1 MINVTQS
8 FIPEKELFDT
18 YLNRA
23 WESKLLTNNGQLVVL
38 LKKRIK
44 DFLALDNIILTNNGT
59 TPLQIA
65 LRQLG
70 SGYEVITTPF
80 SYIATSAAIVWQNC
94 QPVFVDIDPD
104 FLTIDETLIE
114 AAITPKT
121 KAIMATHV
129 FGNPCNI
136 ESIEKIARK
145 YNLLVIYDGA
155 HAFGVKYKGESVFKY
170 GDISSCSF
178 HATKIFHTAEGGA
191 IFCSN
196 KELFKKLDYSINF
209 GHHGQYD
216 YHGLGINAKIS
227 ELHAAMGLSVLPSMN
242 RIFSNR
248 NGIIQHYNELL
259 EWDFIRKIK
268 IREHTEWNY
277 SYYPIIFNE
286 ESDLLRVLDELGKL
300 AIFPR
305 RYFNPSLNTVSYLKG
320 QSMPVSESISKRILC
335 LPLYFELSLEVVR
348 TICKVLNSVVK
359 ADEKNYLG
367 GV

>member
-1 MINVTQS
+1 MINVTQF
-8 FIPEKELFDT
+8 FIPEKGVFDT
-18 YLNRA
+18 YLSLA
-23 WESKLLTNNGQLVVL
+23 WESKLLKNNGQLAVL

-44 DFLALDNIILTNNGT
+44 DFLALDNIILTNSGT
-59 TPLQIA
+59 TPLLIA
-65 LRQLG
+65 LRHLR
-70 SGYEVITTPF
+70 SGYKVISTPF
-80 SYIATSAAIVWQNC
+80 RYIATSAAIVWQKC
-94 QPVFVDIDPD
+94 QPVFVDIAPH

-129 FGNPCNI
+129 FGNPCKI
-136 ESIEKIARK
+136 EFIEKITRN

-178 HATKIFHTAEGGA
+178 HASKIFHTAEREA

-196 KELFKKLDYSINF
+196 KELFKKLDHSINF

-216 YHGLGINAKIS
+216 YHCSGINAKIS
-227 ELHAAMGLSVLPSMN
+227 ELQSAMGLSVLPPMN
-242 RIFSNR
+242 QMFSNR
-248 NGIIQHYNELL
+248 NGIIQHYKELL

-277 SYYPIIFNE
+277 SYYPIISNE
-286 ESDLLRVLDELGKL
+286 ESDLLRVLDELGKS

-305 RYFNPSLNTVSYLKG
+305 RYFNPSLNTLSYLKG
-320 QSMPVSESISKRILC
+320 QSTLVSESISKRILC
-335 LPLYFELSLEVVR
+335 LALYFELSLEVVR

-367 GV
+367 VV